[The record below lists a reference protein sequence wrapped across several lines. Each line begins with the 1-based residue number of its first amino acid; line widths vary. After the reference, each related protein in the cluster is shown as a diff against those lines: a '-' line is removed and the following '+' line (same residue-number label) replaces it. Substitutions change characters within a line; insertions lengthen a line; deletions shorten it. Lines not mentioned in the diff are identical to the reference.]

1 MERIRIL
8 LVDDDRQNSELLRKF
23 LEVEGYEV
31 DYAENGRA
39 GWEMYAASRPDLVS
53 PSRGGTS
60 AKSERAPFCPRL
72 APDLVLLDINMPEM
86 NGFELARKI
95 REQDRDVLIFFLT
108 DRTEKADRLKGFDL
122 KGNDYIPKPFYPEE
136 LIAKIKERFEHRQAL
151 LPSRMVIGQTIF
163 DSNLS
168 TIEYA
173 ETVQH
178 LSARQSEI
186 LSILAQHIGQ
196 TVERSYLL
204 EHVWGNDSYAN
215 SLALNVQIT
224 YIRKLLEPDTSISI
238 VSLKITQE
246 AIRSTRYR
254 IQQSMKR

>member
-8 LVDDDRQNSELLRKF
+8 LVDDDRQNSEFLRKF

-31 DYAENGRA
+31 TYAENGRK
-39 GWEMYAASRPDLVS
+39 GWEAFSAA
-53 PSRGGTS
+53 
-60 AKSERAPFCPRL
+60 K
-72 APDLVLLDINMPEM
+72 PDLVLLDVNMPVM
-86 NGFELARKI
+86 NGFELARLI
-95 REQDRDVLIFFLT
+95 RERDLGVLIFFLT

-136 LIAKIKERFEHRQAL
+136 LIAKIRERFEHRQAS
-151 LPSRMVIGQTIF
+151 LPSRIVIGQTIF

-168 TIEYA
+168 TIEFTG
-173 ETVQH
+173 TVQH

-186 LSILAQHIGQ
+186 LTILAQHIGQ

-224 YIRKLLEPDTSISI
+224 YIRKMLAPDTSISI
-238 VSLKITQE
+238 VSLK
-246 AIRSTRYR
+246 
-254 IQQSMKR
+254 KRGYILEVNKE

>member
-8 LVDDDRQNSELLRKF
+8 LVDDDRQNSEFLRKF

-31 DYAENGRA
+31 TYAENGRKGLEA
-39 GWEMYAASRPDLVS
+39 FSAA
-53 PSRGGTS
+53 
-60 AKSERAPFCPRL
+60 K
-72 APDLVLLDINMPEM
+72 PDLVLLDVNMPVM
-86 NGFELARKI
+86 NGFELARLI
-95 REQDRDVLIFFLT
+95 RERDLGVLIFFLT

-136 LIAKIKERFEHRQAL
+136 LIAKIRERFEHRQAS

-173 ETVQH
+173 GTVQH

-186 LSILAQHIGQ
+186 LAILAQHIGQ

-224 YIRKLLEPDTSISI
+224 YIRKMLEPDTSISI
-238 VSLKITQE
+238 VSLKK
-246 AIRSTRYR
+246 RGYR
-254 IQQSMKR
+254 LEVIETT

>member
-1 MERIRIL
+1 MEKIKIL
-8 LVDDDRQNSELLRKF
+8 LVDDDRQNSMLLRKF

-31 DYAENGRA
+31 EYAENGRT
-39 GWEMYAASRPDLVS
+39 GWEIYDANR
-53 PSRGGTS
+53 
-60 AKSERAPFCPRL
+60 
-72 APDLVLLDINMPEM
+72 PDLVLLDINMPLM
-86 NGFELARKI
+86 NGFELAQKI

-108 DRTEKADRLKGFDL
+108 DRMGKADRLKGFDL

-136 LIAKIKERFEHRQAL
+136 LIAKIKERFEHRQASL
-151 LPSRMVIGQTIF
+151 TSRMVIGQTIL

-168 TIEYA
+168 TIAYA
-173 ETVQH
+173 GTVQH

-186 LSILAQHIGQ
+186 LAILAQHVGQ

-238 VSLKITQE
+238 VSLK
-246 AIRSTRYR
+246 
-254 IQQSMKR
+254 KRGYILEVNKE

>member
-1 MERIRIL
+1 MEKIRIL
-8 LVDDDRQNSELLRKF
+8 LVDDDRQNSEFLRKF

-31 DYAENGRA
+31 SYAENGGK
-39 GWEMYAASRPDLVS
+39 GWE
-53 PSRGGTS
+53 TFS
-60 AKSERAPFCPRL
+60 AIR
-72 APDLVLLDINMPEM
+72 PDLVLLDVNMPVM
-86 NGFELARKI
+86 NGFELAQLI

-136 LIAKIKERFEHRQAL
+136 LIAKIKERFEHHKSA
-151 LPSRMVIGQTIF
+151 PSTRMAIGQTIF
-163 DSNLS
+163 DRNLS
-168 TIEYA
+168 TIEIDGV
-173 ETVQH
+173 VQH

-186 LSILAQHIGQ
+186 LTILAQHIGQ

-224 YIRKLLEPDTSISI
+224 YIRKMLEPDTSISI
-238 VSLKITQE
+238 VSLKK
-246 AIRSTRYR
+246 RGYR
-254 IQQSMKR
+254 LEVI